1 MTRTIV
7 ITSGKGGVGKTTTT
21 ANIGMSLALLGHKVC
36 LIDLDV
42 GLRNLDIPLGLSNR
56 IIYDI
61 NDFVNGKCSKIE
73 HAFIKDKQT
82 ANLFFLP
89 GSKDDSLSKLNPFLL
104 KQLLQELK
112 KSNVFDFIL
121 IDSPAGI
128 EAGFKRAISLAE
140 EAIIVTIPDKTAV
153 QDADRVMG
161 ILEDSYDIPSQLL
174 INFSIEAGSRAKI
187 GMDQEDIVNMLNVPL
202 LGTILEDEEIISS
215 VHKGIPIALDSR
227 QESGLRY
234 RHIAKNIVNNT
245 AIPFISI
252 PQIRPRKK
260 GIDLFLE
267 DIQIMFLN

>member
-21 ANIGMSLALLGHKVC
+21 ANLGMSLAILGHKVC
-36 LIDLDV
+36 LIDLDI

-61 NDFVNGKCSKIE
+61 IDFTSGKCSKIE

-82 ANLFFLP
+82 SNLFFLP
-89 GSKDDSLSKLNPFLL
+89 GSKDDSFSKLDPFLL
-104 KQLLQELK
+104 KRSLQELK
-112 KSNVFDFIL
+112 KSNLFDFIL

-128 EAGFKRAISLAE
+128 EDGFKRAIPLAD
-140 EAIIVTIPDKTAV
+140 EAIIITTPDKTAV

-161 ILEDSYDIPSQLL
+161 ILEDIYDIQSQLL
-174 INFSIEAGSRAKI
+174 INFSTETSSRAAL
-187 GMDQEDIVNMLNVPL
+187 GMDQEDIVDMLNIPL
-202 LGTILEDEEIISS
+202 LGIILEDEEIISS

-227 QESGLRY
+227 QENGLRY

-245 AIPFISI
+245 TTSFVSI
-252 PQIRPRKK
+252 PQIRPIKK
-260 GIDLFLE
+260 RNPSFYRRYL
-267 DIQIMFLN
+267 MS